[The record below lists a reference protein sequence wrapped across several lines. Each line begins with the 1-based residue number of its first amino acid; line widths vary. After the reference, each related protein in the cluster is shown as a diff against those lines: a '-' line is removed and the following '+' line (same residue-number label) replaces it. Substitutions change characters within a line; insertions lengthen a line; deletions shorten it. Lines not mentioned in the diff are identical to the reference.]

1 MARNAGEQERGGKG
15 CRCRLRQAGRDRAE
29 ISGLRSDPPGR
40 PTGRAVVRSR
50 PILYLYFAL
59 VFCLAGT
66 VKGLLG
72 MGLPLVAIALM
83 SIAVEPKAA
92 VPLVLVSGLVLNL
105 VQFLQMG
112 GVREIA
118 RRYTMLALAAAV
130 SVWGGTEL
138 LFAVDQRIIEVLLGL
153 IVCGYVAINITRI
166 PPALPRV
173 WEARLAIPVGLLLG
187 VLQGATG
194 SLAAP
199 LAAWWQALG
208 LKKDEFV
215 QASGYV
221 LFIIVVPWAVS
232 LVAKGAVTWEVAA
245 TSAGLLVPAGLGMVV
260 GSRVRAR
267 VPEERY
273 RNLILALLFLAG
285 LGLLVKGLAV

>member
-1 MARNAGEQERGGKG
+1 M
-15 CRCRLRQAGRDRAE
+15 
-29 ISGLRSDPPGR
+29 
-40 PTGRAVVRSR
+40 
-50 PILYLYFAL
+50 
-59 VFCLAGT
+59 

-72 MGLPLVAIALM
+72 MGLPLVSIALM
-83 SIAVEPKAA
+83 SILIEPRAA

-105 VQFLQMG
+105 IQFLQMG
-112 GVREIA
+112 GLRAVA
-118 RRYTMLALAAAV
+118 RRYTLLALAAAV

-138 LFAVDQRIIEVLLGL
+138 LFAVDQRIIEILLGL
-153 IVCGYVAINITRI
+153 IVCGYVAINVTRI

-187 VLQGATG
+187 LLQGATG

-199 LAAWWQALG
+199 LAAWWQVLG

-232 LVAKGAVTWEVAA
+232 LVAKGAVTLEVAA
-245 TSAGLLVPAGLGMVV
+245 ISAGLMVPAGLGMLV
-260 GSRVRAR
+260 GSRIRAR

-285 LGLLVKGLAV
+285 IGLFFKGVAM

>member
-1 MARNAGEQERGGKG
+1 MGFPRRFGPR
-15 CRCRLRQAGRDRAE
+15 RFAGRGEPIARRQPALRSNSPGPFAGR
-29 ISGLRSDPPGR
+29 IAVRSDPIPGDL
-40 PTGRAVVRSR
+40 
-50 PILYLYFAL
+50 ILFLYFAL
-59 VFCLAGT
+59 AFCLAGT
-66 VKGLLG
+66 VKGLIG
-72 MGLPLVAIALM
+72 MGLPLVAIALT
-83 SIAVEPKAA
+83 SIAIEPKAA

-112 GVREIA
+112 GVRKIA
-118 RRYTMLALAAAV
+118 RRYTPMALAAAV

-138 LFAVDQRIIEVLLGL
+138 LFAVDQRIIEVLVGL
-153 IVCGYVAINITRI
+153 IVCCYVAINVIRI
-166 PPALPRV
+166 PPALPPV
-173 WEARLAIPVGLLLG
+173 WEARLAIPAGLLFG

-199 LAAWWQALG
+199 LAAWWQMLG

-245 TSAGLLVPAGLGMVV
+245 TSAGLLVPAGLGMLV
-260 GSRVRAR
+260 GSRIRTR

-285 LGLLVKGLAV
+285 LGLFVKGLAT

>member
-1 MARNAGEQERGGKG
+1 M
-15 CRCRLRQAGRDRAE
+15 
-29 ISGLRSDPPGR
+29 GLKSVPPGR
-40 PTGRAVVRSR
+40 FSGRVAVRSR
-50 PILYLYFAL
+50 PILYLYLAL

-72 MGLPLVAIALM
+72 IGLPLVAIALT
-83 SIAVEPKAA
+83 SILIEPKAA
-92 VPLVLVSGLVLNL
+92 VPLVLVSSLVLNL

-112 GVREIA
+112 GLREIA
-118 RRYTMLALAAAV
+118 RRYTLLALAGAV
-130 SVWGGTEL
+130 SVWSGTEL
-138 LFAVDQRIIEVLLGL
+138 LFTVDQWTIEVLLGV
-153 IVCGYVAINITRI
+153 IVCGYVAINVTRI

-173 WEARLAIPVGLLLG
+173 WETRLAIPIGLLLG

-194 SLAAP
+194 SLTAP
-199 LAAWWQALG
+199 LAAWWQVLG

-221 LFIIVVPWAVS
+221 LFIIVVPWTVS
-232 LVAKGAVTWEVAA
+232 LVAKGAMTWEVGAI
-245 TSAGLLVPAGLGMVV
+245 SAGLLVPAGLGMLV
-260 GSRVRAR
+260 GSRIRAR

-285 LGLLVKGLAV
+285 IGLFVKRLAM

>member
-1 MARNAGEQERGGKG
+1 M
-15 CRCRLRQAGRDRAE
+15 
-29 ISGLRSDPPGR
+29 
-40 PTGRAVVRSR
+40 
-50 PILYLYFAL
+50 LYYFAF
-59 VFCLAGT
+59 VFCLAGM

-72 MGLPLVAIALM
+72 MGLPLVSIALM
-83 SIAVEPKAA
+83 SILIEPRAA

-112 GVREIA
+112 GLRDIA
-118 RRYTMLALAAAV
+118 RRYTLLALAAAL

-138 LFAVDQRIIEVLLGL
+138 LFAVDQRIIEVLLGA
-153 IVCGYVAINITRI
+153 IVCGYVVINVIRI

-187 VLQGATG
+187 LLQGATG

-199 LAAWWQALG
+199 LAAWWQVLG

-245 TSAGLLVPAGLGMVV
+245 TSAGLMVPAGLGMFV
-260 GSRVRAR
+260 GGRIRAR

-273 RNLILALLFLAG
+273 RNLILALLFCAG
-285 LGLLVKGLAV
+285 IGLFVKGLAM

>member
-1 MARNAGEQERGGKG
+1 MRRANLSRRGCQRYGP
-15 CRCRLRQAGRDRAE
+15 LRPA
-29 ISGLRSDPPGR
+29 LPPGR
-40 PTGRAVVRSR
+40 VVVRSR

-59 VFCLAGT
+59 AFCLAGT
-66 VKGLLG
+66 VKGLIG

-83 SIAVEPKAA
+83 SIVIEPRAA
-92 VPLVLVSGLVLNL
+92 VPFVLVSSLVLNL
-105 VQFLQMG
+105 VQILQMG
-112 GVREIA
+112 GVRDIA
-118 RRYTMLALAAAV
+118 RRYTLLALAAAV

-138 LFAVDQRIIEVLLGL
+138 LFAVDQRIIEVLLG
-153 IVCGYVAINITRI
+153 IVVCGYVAINVTRI

-173 WEARLAIPVGLLLG
+173 WEARLAIPVGLALG

-199 LAAWWQALG
+199 LAAWWQVLG
-208 LKKDEFV
+208 LKKDEFI

-232 LVAKGAVTWEVAA
+232 VVVKGAVTWEVAA
-245 TSAGLLVPAGLGMVV
+245 VSAGLMIPALLGMFV
-260 GSRVRAR
+260 GGRVRAR

-273 RNLILALLFLAG
+273 RNLILALLFVAG
-285 LGLLVKGLAV
+285 IGLFVKGLAM

>member
-1 MARNAGEQERGGKG
+1 MRRAEPIAP
-15 CRCRLRQAGRDRAE
+15 RLPTLWSAPPGLPAGRVA
-29 ISGLRSDPPGR
+29 
-40 PTGRAVVRSR
+40 VRSR

-59 VFCLAGT
+59 AFCLAGT

-72 MGLPLVAIALM
+72 MGLPLVAIALT
-83 SIAVEPKAA
+83 SILIEPRAA

-112 GVREIA
+112 GLRRIA
-118 RRYTMLALAAAV
+118 RRYTLLALAAAL

-138 LFAVDQRIIEVLLGL
+138 LFAADQRIIEVLLGL
-153 IVCGYVAINITRI
+153 IVCGYVVINVIRI

-199 LAAWWQALG
+199 LAAWWQVLG

-245 TSAGLLVPAGLGMVV
+245 VSAGLLVPAGLGMFV
-260 GSRVRAR
+260 GSRIRAR

-273 RNLILALLFLAG
+273 RNLILALLFCAG
-285 LGLLVKGLAV
+285 IGLFVKGLAM

>member
-1 MARNAGEQERGGKG
+1 M
-15 CRCRLRQAGRDRAE
+15 
-29 ISGLRSDPPGR
+29 
-40 PTGRAVVRSR
+40 
-50 PILYLYFAL
+50 
-59 VFCLAGT
+59 

-83 SIAVEPKAA
+83 SIVIEPRVAI
-92 VPLVLVSGLVLNL
+92 PFVLASGLVLNL

-112 GVREIA
+112 RLGAVA
-118 RRYTMLALAAAV
+118 RRYTLFALAGAL

-138 LFAVDQRIIEVLLGL
+138 LFAIDQRIIEVLLGL
-153 IVCGYVAINITRI
+153 IVCVYVVINVIRI

-173 WEARLAIPVGLLLG
+173 WEARLAIPVGLALG
-187 VLQGATG
+187 VIQGATG

-199 LAAWWQALG
+199 LAAWWQVLG

-232 LVAKGAVTWEVAA
+232 LAAKGAVSWRVAA
-245 TSAGLLVPAGLGMVV
+245 ISAGLLIPAGLGMLI
-260 GSRVRAR
+260 GGRIRAR

-273 RNLILALLFLAG
+273 RNLILVLLFLAG
-285 LGLLVKGLAV
+285 IGLFAKGLAM

>member
-1 MARNAGEQERGGKG
+1 MRAD
-15 CRCRLRQAGRDRAE
+15 AGRDRGANSALW
-29 ISGLRSDPPGR
+29 SGPPG
-40 PTGRAVVRSR
+40 PLAGRFAARSR
-50 PILYLYFAL
+50 PILYYFAL
-59 VFCLAGT
+59 VFCLAGM

-72 MGLPLVAIALM
+72 MGLPLVSIALM
-83 SIAVEPKAA
+83 SILIEPKAA

-105 VQFLQMG
+105 VLFLQMG
-112 GVREIA
+112 GLREIA
-118 RRYTMLALAAAV
+118 RRYTLLALAGAL

-138 LFAVDQRIIEVLLGL
+138 LFALDQRIIEVLLGV
-153 IVCGYVAINITRI
+153 IVCVYVAINVTRI

-173 WEARLAIPVGLLLG
+173 WEARLAIPVGLALG

-199 LAAWWQALG
+199 LAAWWQVLG

-232 LVAKGAVTWEVAA
+232 LVAKGAVTWELAA
-245 TSAGLLVPAGLGMVV
+245 ISAGLLIPAGLGMFV
-260 GSRVRAR
+260 GSRIRAR

-273 RNLILALLFLAG
+273 RNLSLALLFLAG
-285 LGLLVKGLAV
+285 IGLFAKGLAM

>member
-1 MARNAGEQERGGKG
+1 MAS
-15 CRCRLRQAGRDRAE
+15 LAGRDYAATEPIAPRPAA
-29 ISGLRSDPPGR
+29 LRSIPPG
-40 PTGRAVVRSR
+40 PFAGRVAVRSR
-50 PILYLYFAL
+50 PILYLYLAF

-83 SIAVEPKAA
+83 SILIEPKAA

-112 GVREIA
+112 GLREIA
-118 RRYTMLALAAAV
+118 RRYTLLALAGAL

-138 LFAVDQRIIEVLLGL
+138 LFAVDQRVIEVLLGV
-153 IVCGYVAINITRI
+153 IVCGYVVINVTRI

-199 LAAWWQALG
+199 LAAWWQVLG

-245 TSAGLLVPAGLGMVV
+245 VSAGLLVPAGLGMFV
-260 GSRVRAR
+260 GSRIRAR

-273 RNLILALLFLAG
+273 RNLILALLFCAG
-285 LGLLVKGLAV
+285 IGLFVKGLAM

>member
-1 MARNAGEQERGGKG
+1 M
-15 CRCRLRQAGRDRAE
+15 
-29 ISGLRSDPPGR
+29 
-40 PTGRAVVRSR
+40 
-50 PILYLYFAL
+50 L

-83 SIAVEPKAA
+83 SIAVEPRAA

-118 RRYTMLALAAAV
+118 RRYTVLALAAAV

-138 LFAVDQRIIEVLLGL
+138 LFAVDQQIIEILLGI
-153 IVCGYVAINITRI
+153 IVCGYVVINVIRI

-199 LAAWWQALG
+199 LAAWWQVLG

-232 LVAKGAVTWEVAA
+232 LVAKGAVSWQVAA
-245 TSAGLLVPAGLGMVV
+245 TSAGLLIPAGLGMVV
-260 GSRVRAR
+260 GSRIRAR

-285 LGLLVKGLAV
+285 LGLFIKGLAM

>member
-1 MARNAGEQERGGKG
+1 M
-15 CRCRLRQAGRDRAE
+15 
-29 ISGLRSDPPGR
+29 
-40 PTGRAVVRSR
+40 
-50 PILYLYFAL
+50 
-59 VFCLAGT
+59 FCLAGT

-118 RRYTMLALAAAV
+118 RRYSVLALAAAV

-138 LFAVDQRIIEVLLGL
+138 LFAVDQQIIEILLGI
-153 IVCGYVAINITRI
+153 IVCGYVVINVIRI

-187 VLQGATG
+187 VLQARRLPRRAGCRLVAG
-194 SLAAP
+194 RL
-199 LAAWWQALG
+199 
-208 LKKDEFV
+208 KDEFV
-215 QASGYV
+215 ASAMSCH
-221 LFIIVVPWAVS
+221 IVGPGVS
-232 LVAKGAVTWEVAA
+232 LSPRRVTGVAA
-245 TSAGLLVPAGLGMVV
+245 FAAWIRGLGMVV
-260 GSRVRAR
+260 RSDPRRVRKRYRTDLRR
-267 VPEERY
+267 VP
-273 RNLILALLFLAG
+273 AG
-285 LGLLVKGLAV
+285 WEVRKGLRGGGRPAALSTVRSRPYPSALSGKLPDRIGSMGVASPSFNASRRWRARPAPTPRAAPHAELPSEKGKVAI

>member
-1 MARNAGEQERGGKG
+1 MPA
-15 CRCRLRQAGRDRAE
+15 
-29 ISGLRSDPPGR
+29 LRSNPPGR
-40 PTGRAVVRSR
+40 PAGRNAVRSR

-66 VKGLLG
+66 VKGLIG

-83 SIAVEPKAA
+83 SILIEPKAA

-105 VQFLQMG
+105 VLFLQMG
-112 GVREIA
+112 GLRKIA
-118 RRYTMLALAAAV
+118 RRYTALALAGAV

-138 LFAVDQRIIEVLLGL
+138 LFAVDQRIIEVLLG
-153 IVCGYVAINITRI
+153 IVVCGYVAINVTRI
-166 PPALPRV
+166 PPTLPRV
-173 WEARLAIPVGLLLG
+173 WEARLAIPAGLLFGL
-187 VLQGATG
+187 LQGATG

-199 LAAWWQALG
+199 LAAWWQMLG

-245 TSAGLLVPAGLGMVV
+245 ISAGLLIPAGLGMAI
-260 GSRVRAR
+260 GSRIRAR

-285 LGLLVKGLAV
+285 LGVFVKGLAT

>member
-1 MARNAGEQERGGKG
+1 
-15 CRCRLRQAGRDRAE
+15 
-29 ISGLRSDPPGR
+29 
-40 PTGRAVVRSR
+40 
-50 PILYLYFAL
+50 

-118 RRYTMLALAAAV
+118 RRYSVLALAAAV

-138 LFAVDQRIIEVLLGL
+138 LFAVDQQIIEILLGI
-153 IVCGYVAINITRI
+153 IVCGYVVINVIRI

-199 LAAWWQALG
+199 LAAWWQVLG

-232 LVAKGAVTWEVAA
+232 LVAKGAVTWELAA
-245 TSAGLLVPAGLGMVV
+245 ISAGLLIPAGLGMFV
-260 GSRVRAR
+260 GSRIRVR

-285 LGLLVKGLAV
+285 LGLFIKGLAM